1 METLF
6 LSGYVGQ
13 SEPMRN
19 LPYDPFD
26 PVHLQ
31 DLSLFLSN
39 TRITA
44 FPKGIEKMIRLEVL
58 KLRALDLEDLP
69 LLREIYLSRNGLTR
83 AGGVPDDRC
92 CTLPTSRLITYPKV
106 WHGSRT

>member
-13 SEPMRN
+13 SEPMQN
-19 LPYDPFD
+19 LPDGPFNL
-26 PVHLQ
+26 VHLQ

-39 TRITA
+39 TRIKA
-44 FPKGIEKMIRLEVL
+44 FANGIEKMIRLKVL

-69 LLREIYLSRNGLTR
+69 LLREINLSRNSLTR
-83 AGGVPDDRC
+83 SGGCPDDRC
-92 CTLPTSRLITYPKV
+92 CTWPTTRLNTYPKV